1 MNKLAILCCIIVSIC
16 FLAMIICAISYLN
29 KSFSNKSTKI
39 EDITVIIII
48 VLFSLSA
55 SYLIYHSIKY
65 PQPTFREVCEANGG
79 IYIDNNGRAGD
90 SCVYNGGNPI

>member
-1 MNKLAILCCIIVSIC
+1 MNNLVILCLIILGIGLLVMLIC
-16 FLAMIICAISYLN
+16 VFSFLAKWCTY
-29 KSFSNKSTKI
+29 KSTKI
-39 EDITVIIII
+39 EEITMTIVI
-48 VLFSLSA
+48 VLCGLSV
-55 SYLIYHSIKY
+55 SYLIYHSMKY